1 MIGKIEAVVLYMISE
16 GVGSIEEL
24 KAILPISEKEID
36 DIVAT
41 LEREGY
47 LENANGLKLTKKG
60 FEVLMQEE
68 VANTVS
74 EVRKS
79 IEKLAPDGEFD
90 EEAVEEAV
98 GEIERLVSDE
108 EIVGKV
114 GEAKLFLQNLAMVE
128 ERNAEREKGELGKT
142 EIVILYLISE
152 GVNHSLDIKTLLPV
166 SSKELDTVL
175 EELQKEGYIENS
187 DGLRLTK
194 KGFDVLIEN
203 SKEVEEYV
211 EEYLRRKVKKVNE
224 VKRLIEKLSSGEVEV
239 RSGIRYYL
247 SPEEEILSQCR
258 DSLTG
263 YEFYATN
270 ARILKYKATTKGE
283 DFAEL
288 PYSEVDGIALS
299 TRRDVRLLVGGGA
312 IIALGLVV
320 GFWAFPLIGIGAL
333 GLYFYRTSVFYE
345 FVGSGVENRKI
356 ARKWRILDT
365 ESREVQEFVRCVREE
380 ITKRKLKRNQ
390 YNST

>member
-24 KAILPISEKEID
+24 KAILPISEREID

-47 LENANGLKLTKKG
+47 LESANGLKLTKKG

-90 EEAVEEAV
+90 EEAVEETV
-98 GEIERLVSDE
+98 GEIERLISDE

-114 GEAKLFLQNLAMVE
+114 GEAKLFLQNLAVEE
-128 ERNAEREKGELGKT
+128 ERNAEREKELGKT

-166 SSKELDTVL
+166 SSKELDAVL
-175 EELQKEGYIENS
+175 EELQREGYIENS

-194 KGFDVLIEN
+194 KGFDALIEN

-211 EEYLRRKVKKVNE
+211 EEYLRKKVRKVNE
-224 VKRLIEKLSSGEVEV
+224 VKKLIEKLSSGEVEV
-239 RSGIRYYL
+239 KSGIRYYL
-247 SPEEEILSQCR
+247 SPEEEILSQCK

-299 TRRDVRLLVGGGA
+299 TGRDIRLLVGGGA
-312 IIALGLVV
+312 IIALGLIM

-333 GLYFYRTSVFYE
+333 GLYFYRTNVFYE
-345 FVGSGVENRKI
+345 FVGSGVEKRKI
-356 ARKWRILDT
+356 AKKWRIFDT

-380 ITKRKLKRNQ
+380 VTKRKLKKN
-390 YNST
+390 

>member
-24 KAILPISEKEID
+24 KAILPISEREID

-47 LENANGLKLTKKG
+47 LESANGLKLTKKG

-90 EEAVEEAV
+90 EEAVEETV
-98 GEIERLVSDE
+98 GEIERLISDE

-114 GEAKLFLQNLAMVE
+114 GEAKLFLQNLAVEE
-128 ERNAEREKGELGKT
+128 ERNAEREKELGKT

-166 SSKELDTVL
+166 SSKELDAVL
-175 EELQKEGYIENS
+175 EELQREGYIENS

-194 KGFDVLIEN
+194 KGFDALIEN

-211 EEYLRRKVKKVNE
+211 EEYLRKKVRKVNE
-224 VKRLIEKLSSGEVEV
+224 VKKLIEKLSSGEVEV
-239 RSGIRYYL
+239 KSGIRYYL
-247 SPEEEILSQCR
+247 SPEEEILSQCK

-299 TRRDVRLLVGGGA
+299 TGRDVRLLVGGGA
-312 IIALGLVV
+312 IIALGLIM

-333 GLYFYRTSVFYE
+333 GLYFYRTNVFYE
-345 FVGSGVENRKI
+345 FVGSGVEKRKI
-356 ARKWRILDT
+356 AKKWRIFDT

-380 ITKRKLKRNQ
+380 VTKRKLKKN
-390 YNST
+390 

>member
-24 KAILPISEKEID
+24 KAILPISEREID
-36 DIVAT
+36 DIVDI
-41 LEREGY
+41 LEHEGY
-47 LENANGLKLTKKG
+47 LESANGLKLTKKG
-60 FEVLMQEE
+60 FEVLMQKE

-74 EVRKS
+74 EVKKS

-90 EEAVEEAV
+90 DEAVE
-98 GEIERLVSDE
+98 EIERLVSDE
-108 EIVGKV
+108 DIVGKV
-114 GEAKLFLQNLAMVE
+114 GEAKLFLQNLAVEE
-128 ERNAEREKGELGKT
+128 ERNAELEKGELGKT

-152 GVNHSLDIKTLLPV
+152 GANHSLDIKTLLPV
-166 SSKELDTVL
+166 SSKELDTIL
-175 EELQKEGYIENS
+175 EDLQREGYVENS

-211 EEYLRRKVKKVNE
+211 EEYLRRKVKKANE

-239 RSGIRYYL
+239 KSGIRYYL

-299 TRRDVRLLVGGGA
+299 TRRDIRLLVGGGA

-320 GFWAFPLIGIGAL
+320 GFWAFPLIGICAL

-380 ITKRKLKRNQ
+380 ITKRKLRRSQ
-390 YNST
+390 

>member
-24 KAILPISEKEID
+24 KAILPISEREID

-47 LENANGLKLTKKG
+47 LESANGLKLTKKG

-90 EEAVEEAV
+90 EEAVEETV
-98 GEIERLVSDE
+98 GEIERLISDE

-114 GEAKLFLQNLAMVE
+114 GEAKLFLQNLAVEE
-128 ERNAEREKGELGKT
+128 ERNAEREKELGKT

-166 SSKELDTVL
+166 SSKELEAVL
-175 EELQKEGYIENS
+175 EELQREGYIENS

-194 KGFDVLIEN
+194 KGFDALIEN

-211 EEYLRRKVKKVNE
+211 EEYLRKKVRKVNE
-224 VKRLIEKLSSGEVEV
+224 VKKLIEKLSSGEVEV
-239 RSGIRYYL
+239 KSGIRYYL
-247 SPEEEILSQCR
+247 SPEEEILSQCK

-299 TRRDVRLLVGGGA
+299 TGRDVRLLVGGGA
-312 IIALGLVV
+312 IIALGLIM

-333 GLYFYRTSVFYE
+333 GLYFYRTNVFYE
-345 FVGSGVENRKI
+345 FVGSGVEKRKI
-356 ARKWRILDT
+356 AKKWRIFDT

-380 ITKRKLKRNQ
+380 VTKRKLKKN
-390 YNST
+390 